1 MIHSTFHL
9 NVHCIFLYF
18 IGAYGVSRSIVIKTY
33 FQQHGCS
40 DCRNHRIF
48 SQILCRFH
56 HQKSP
61 KMKQLLWRRTER
73 KKKWKILIPLTSL
86 KSIDFFFISVMHE
99 NKWTFGCN
107 KINLKLTLKMPQKKE
122 LIDPVF
128 VPKIV
133 HKIVDKINHDAIFP
147 LNAKW

>member
-1 MIHSTFHL
+1 MQWLQESPY
-9 NVHCIFLYF
+9 IFTDF
-18 IGAYGVSRSIVIKTY
+18 MSVPPSKISKNEATIVKK
-33 FQQHGCS
+33 
-40 DCRNHRIF
+40 NW
-48 SQILCRFH
+48 
-56 HQKSP
+56 K
-61 KMKQLLWRRTER
+61 

-86 KSIDFFFISVMHE
+86 KSIDFFISVMHE

-133 HKIVDKINHDAIFP
+133 HKIVDKINHDAIFS
-147 LNAKW
+147 LNDK